1 MRPIIA
7 AYIVRQLSSDQSP
20 DAERRRA
27 VRRIRRSRPADATTA
42 SPVRRQRTRTRPVT
56 TPQPTGEA

>member
-7 AYIVRQLSSDQSP
+7 AYIVKQLTDDQSP
-20 DAERRRA
+20 NAERRRA
-27 VRRIRRSRPADATTA
+27 VRRSRRSRRAAAATPST
-42 SPVRRQRTRTRPVT
+42 SRQQRVRTRTVS